1 MEQQQRIILMDGLFV
16 QQEIVLKNKLETSQS
31 CRMVQDYNRRGKL
44 RNEIN
49 PEKIF
54 LMIKCRN
61 ADPKCTPHT
70 KLGLIRRVLLEK

>member
-31 CRMVQDYNRRGKL
+31 CRMVQDYNRTGKL

-54 LMIKCRN
+54 LMIK
-61 ADPKCTPHT
+61 
-70 KLGLIRRVLLEK
+70 